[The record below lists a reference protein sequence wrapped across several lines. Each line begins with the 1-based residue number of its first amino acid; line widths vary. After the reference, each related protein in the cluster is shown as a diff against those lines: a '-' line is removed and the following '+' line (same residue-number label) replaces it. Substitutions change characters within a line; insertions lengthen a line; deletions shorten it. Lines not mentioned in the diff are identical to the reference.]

1 MPDRIPD
8 LSGTVENSTASRKT
22 VFIELQPAGTVGG
35 RRLTLHSCDRV
46 ALDAGR
52 AIERIA
58 YNDPC
63 LLLNALL
70 RTPNVWWRLLRYRP
84 QAAARSA
91 FEAAPRA
98 CS

>member
-1 MPDRIPD
+1 VPDRVPD
-8 LSGTVENSTASRKT
+8 LQGIVEDWAASGNT

-46 ALDAGR
+46 TLDTGR
-52 AIERIA
+52 AIERVA
-58 YNDPC
+58 YNDPS

-70 RTPNVWWRLLRYRP
+70 RTPSVWWRLLRYRP

-91 FEAAPRA
+91 LHAAPLT